1 MPDRVE
7 ALRAHLHAWRASV
20 GAQMPTPNPDY
31 DPSKKTAAGKARA
44 DAAATVAAD
53 SPPPD

>member
-1 MPDRVE
+1 
-7 ALRAHLHAWRASV
+7 
-20 GAQMPTPNPDY
+20 MPTPNPDY